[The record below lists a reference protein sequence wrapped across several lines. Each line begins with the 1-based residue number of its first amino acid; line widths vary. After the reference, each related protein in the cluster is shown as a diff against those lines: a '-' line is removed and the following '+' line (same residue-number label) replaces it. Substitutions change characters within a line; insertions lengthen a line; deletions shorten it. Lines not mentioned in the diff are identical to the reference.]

1 MKHVLTTQDLSLAH
15 GLRVALEAEGIAV
28 VPNADASSIAS
39 HAPTTVTVLRD
50 EDHFRFFAMFSPHC
64 PSRSSRLACA
74 SSGLRFYWL
83 SCLSCSLPSMGSY
96 KCLST

>member
-28 VPNADASSIAS
+28 VASADASSIAS

-50 EDHFRFFAMFSPHC
+50 DDHIRAVQILRDVQSALPVSKSP
-64 PSRSSRLACA
+64 PVLRILWLALLLA
-74 SSGLRFYWL
+74 VL
-83 SCLSCSLPSMGSY
+83 SLVL
-96 KCLST
+96 LTVNVIL

>member
-50 EDHFRFFAMFSPHC
+50 EDHIRALQILRDVQSALPISKFS
-64 PSRSSRLACA
+64 A
-74 SSGLRFYWL
+74 GLRILGLALLLAVL
-83 SCLSCSLPSMGSY
+83 SLVLLTVDGI
-96 KCLST
+96 L